1 MTCASRLPA
10 LPIGI
15 ACAFGIPAVKQNAVA
30 KALAAI
36 QFFNMTLLHSLDI
49 ARGRHD
55 GAAPCVKECRS
66 QYEPETNERFSMM
79 NNMSSDRLPGAYI
92 TTGLSGSSFGP
103 APCLG
108 KYVASCCETA

>member
-15 ACAFGIPAVKQNAVA
+15 ACAFGIPAIKQNAVA

-36 QFFNMTLLHSLDI
+36 QFFNMTLLHSLDL
-49 ARGRHD
+49 ARSRHD

-66 QYEPETNERFSMM
+66 QYEPGTNERFSMM